1 MSNLTAVKVK
11 NLNLK
16 YRFIKAVNIKKE
28 ISRLIFKKKGSN
40 KIKEIWALKNIN
52 FEAKKG
58 KTIGLIG
65 PNGAGKT
72 TLLKTISKIFEP
84 DSGTVDLFSNSVS
97 LLTLGA
103 GFYPELTGTENIYL
117 NGLLLGFNKREI
129 DKKMGEIVS
138 FSELG
143 EYIHFPIK
151 TYSSGMRVRLAFSI
165 SSHIEPD
172 ILLIDEIL
180 GVGDETFRIKS
191 QNKIK
196 DLIANKKRTVFI
208 ASHNLTSI
216 INLCDLVLWLH
227 KGEVVDFDE
236 PDKIIE
242 KYKIYYKR

>member
-28 ISRLIFKKKGSN
+28 ISRLIFKKKSSN
-40 KIKEIWALKNIN
+40 KIKEIWALKNIS

-103 GFYPELTGTENIYL
+103 GFYPELTGIENIYL

-129 DKKMGEIVS
+129 AKKMGEIVS

-172 ILLIDEIL
+172 ILLIDEIV
-180 GVGDETFRIKS
+180 GVGDDTFRIKS
-191 QNKIK
+191 KSKIK
-196 DLIANKKRTVFI
+196 DLIASKNRTVFI
-208 ASHNLTSI
+208 ASHSLTSM
-216 INLCDLVLWLH
+216 INLCERVLWPH
-227 KGEVVDFDE
+227 TGEIGELDA
-236 PDKIIE
+236 PGKIRE
-242 KYKIYYKR
+242 T

>member
-1 MSNLTAVKVK
+1 MSNLTAVKAN

-28 ISRLIFKKKGSN
+28 ISRLVFKKKSSN

-129 DKKMGEIVS
+129 DKKMEEIVS
-138 FSELG
+138 FSELR

-208 ASHNLTSI
+208 ASHSLTSI
-216 INLCDLVLWLH
+216 IDLCDLVLWLN

-236 PDKIIE
+236 PNKIIE